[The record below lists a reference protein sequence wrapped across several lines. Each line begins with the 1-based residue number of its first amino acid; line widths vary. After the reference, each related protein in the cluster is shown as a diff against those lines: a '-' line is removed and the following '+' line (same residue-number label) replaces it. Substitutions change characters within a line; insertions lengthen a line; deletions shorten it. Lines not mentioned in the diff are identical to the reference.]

1 MKNKKYV
8 GCSGFAQS
16 YWKGIFYPEDLPSRD
31 YLPFYSTK
39 ISAVEINSTFYH
51 RPTFKTLERW
61 YNGTG
66 PHFKFFI
73 KIPKTLTHLQKL
85 ENVKDLAA
93 DFCTHISSGLKEKLA
108 GFLYQL
114 PPSFHCTEGNLLLL
128 LEAVDPKYLNVVEF
142 RHESWWNV
150 EVLQKLKQK
159 KIVFCG
165 VSFPKNLI
173 DEVMINNNEFLYYR
187 FHGVPVLFKSEYSE
201 NELEVIA
208 KKISKFSGTS
218 FVFFNN
224 TWGTA
229 GIKNA
234 LQMQKLLK

>member
-1 MKNKKYV
+1 MV
-8 GCSGFAQS
+8 ECGSFA
-16 YWKGIFYPEDLPSRD
+16 
-31 YLPFYSTK
+31 K
-39 ISAVEINSTFYH
+39 I
-51 RPTFKTLERW
+51 
-61 YNGTG
+61 
-66 PHFKFFI
+66 
-73 KIPKTLTHLQKL
+73 
-85 ENVKDLAA
+85 
-93 DFCTHISSGLKEKLA
+93 
-108 GFLYQL
+108 
-114 PPSFHCTEGNLLLL
+114 
-128 LEAVDPKYLNVVEF
+128 EA
-142 RHESWWNV
+142 
-150 EVLQKLKQK
+150 K